1 MYPMFKKSDLVG
13 MHQIHGPYPKI
24 DDRDIAIA
32 TSRLKSFD
40 EDPTPRVGDF
50 VIMPDGSYER
60 FSYDWYDAIQTCFSG
75 SFYLGNGYAS
85 MSGALNN
92 GIPYDHLEITLDQKI
107 GHFWLFHHNDHCADN
122 GIGLSALCRVYR
134 VI

>member
-1 MYPMFKKSDLVG
+1 MYPMFKKSDLVD
-13 MHQIHGPYPKI
+13 MYQIHGPYPKI
-24 DDRDIAIA
+24 DNRDKEIA

-107 GHFWLFHHNDHCADN
+107 GHFWFFHHDDHCADN